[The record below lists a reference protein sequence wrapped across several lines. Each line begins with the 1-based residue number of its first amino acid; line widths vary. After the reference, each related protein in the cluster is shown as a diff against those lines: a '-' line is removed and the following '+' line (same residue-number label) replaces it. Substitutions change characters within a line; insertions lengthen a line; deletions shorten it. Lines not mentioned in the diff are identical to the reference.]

1 MRFFKGIII
10 ISCFTLLIG
19 CGKTG
24 DVLFYSSTQDIQ
36 NFLNEQQTGF
46 IIVTNETDA
55 SFLDEVQTAL
65 LENKQTAQLFNV
77 FYNDG
82 KDKNSDG
89 LSKNPFNFELPSVNA
104 IYYIKDGIVSEQYD
118 LEMYTGLEQT
128 KELNHFLDVNKR
140 VSQYE

>member
-1 MRFFKGIII
+1 MSFFKGIII
-10 ISCFTLLIG
+10 ISCFTLFIG

-24 DVLFYSSTQDIQ
+24 DVLSHSSTQDIQ

-65 LENKQTAQLFNV
+65 LENKQTAELFNV